1 MGAQN
6 YRPMAK
12 LAVSTEPLQFRREPH
27 RQIGELCL
35 TPDPFAHLPN
45 LRGTLTPADKSE
57 VRVTTEVLAF
67 FDERARQLGRP
78 ENWRLSDHQREES
91 RRALLGDLTNTQDLW
106 VYGYG
111 SLMWDPGFHFAE
123 VRLADIE
130 GFQRRFT
137 YKIAIGRGT
146 PEHPA
151 LMVALE
157 QRPGRCRGLAFRIAA
172 DMVDAESE
180 ILWRREML
188 RGGYNPAMLPVTTPQ
203 GAITALVFTS
213 KHSHPDYVGERP
225 LPENAAL
232 IVRACGPLGSNRDYL
247 EQLADHLTI
256 LEIEEEYIEQLLKQ
270 VKAASA
276 VQFG

>member
-1 MGAQN
+1 
-6 YRPMAK
+6 
-12 LAVSTEPLQFRREPH
+12 
-27 RQIGELCL
+27 
-35 TPDPFAHLPN
+35 
-45 LRGTLTPADKSE
+45 
-57 VRVTTEVLAF
+57 
-67 FDERARQLGRP
+67 
-78 ENWRLSDHQREES
+78 
-91 RRALLGDLTNTQDLW
+91 
-106 VYGYG
+106 
-111 SLMWDPGFHFAE
+111 MWDPGFHFAE

-137 YKIAIGRGT
+137 YKITIGRGT

-225 LPENAAL
+225 LPESAAL

-256 LEIEEEYIEQLLKQ
+256 LEIEDEYIEQLLKQ